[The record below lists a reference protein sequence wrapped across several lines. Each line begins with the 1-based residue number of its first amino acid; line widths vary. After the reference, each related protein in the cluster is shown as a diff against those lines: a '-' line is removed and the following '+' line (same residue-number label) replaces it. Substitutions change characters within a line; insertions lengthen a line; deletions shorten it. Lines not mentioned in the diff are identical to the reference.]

1 MISSVSTSQI
11 ASSLFSKLD
20 TKSQGY
26 IEKTDLESAFSSIS
40 SDSSSNVDDLFSA
53 LDSDS
58 DGKITKDE
66 MTSGIDNL
74 LSGLNSQ
81 FDSMRMQGGMGGSGG
96 PQGMPPPPKGGEG
109 QEDTGLTKDEMTSI
123 ASSTDDS
130 KLSSL
135 MTDISENF
143 EAADTNQDGKVTMQE
158 AMAYKESKDK
168 ASGGSSDSSQ
178 ATGASSSNSSS
189 SNSAMSQITRQIQ
202 QLISAYGL
210 NESSSSS
217 MSYSA

>member
-58 DGKITKDE
+58 DGKVTKDE

-96 PQGMPPPPKGGEG
+96 PQGTPPPPPPQGGEG
-109 QEDTGLTKDEMTSI
+109 TEDTGLTKDEMTSI

-143 EAADTNQDGKVTMQE
+143 EAADTNEDGKVSMQE
-158 AMAYKESKDK
+158 AMAYKDSSDK
-168 ASGGSSDSSQ
+168 ANGSSSDSNDS
-178 ATGASSSNSSS
+178 TSTSS

-210 NESSSSS
+210 NESTSSSL
-217 MSYSA
+217 SYSA

>member
-1 MISSVSTSQI
+1 MMISSVSTSQI

-58 DGKITKDE
+58 DGKVTKDE

-96 PQGMPPPPKGGEG
+96 PQGMPPPPPPQGGEG
-109 QEDTGLTKDEMTSI
+109 TEDTGLTKDEVTSI

-143 EAADTNQDGKVTMQE
+143 EAADTNEDGKVSMQE
-158 AMAYKESKDK
+158 AMAYKESSDK
-168 ASGGSSDSSQ
+168 ANGSSTDSTES
-178 ATGASSSNSSS
+178 TSTSS

-210 NESSSSS
+210 NESTSSSL
-217 MSYSA
+217 SYSA

>member
-58 DGKITKDE
+58 DGKVTKDE

-96 PQGMPPPPKGGEG
+96 PQGTPPPPPPQGGEG
-109 QEDTGLTKDEMTSI
+109 TEDTGLTKDEMTSI

-143 EAADTNQDGKVTMQE
+143 EAADTNEDGKVSMQE
-158 AMAYKESKDK
+158 AMAYKDSSDK
-168 ASGGSSDSSQ
+168 ANGSSSGSNDSTS
-178 ATGASSSNSSS
+178 TSS

-210 NESSSSS
+210 NESTSSS